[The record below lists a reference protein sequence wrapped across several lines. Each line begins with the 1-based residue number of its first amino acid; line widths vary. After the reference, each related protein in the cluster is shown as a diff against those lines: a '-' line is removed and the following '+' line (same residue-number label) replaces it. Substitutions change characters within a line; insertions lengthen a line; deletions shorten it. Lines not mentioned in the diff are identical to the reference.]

1 MNKTVIHPQD
11 WSLDTMYHKLTGTKH
26 DLVSEMNDGKI
37 YLDFLE
43 PKGKII
49 LDVGAYNG
57 DSARLFL
64 KHGAKQVIAI
74 EKDLDLA
81 SKIKLQNCIV
91 FAESFDPEKHL
102 SLNWDAA
109 KVDIEGYEILLLPY
123 LDSITRPMLVEV
135 HNRYLEEK
143 FASHGFKT
151 IYMDKL
157 NLILGVCLMGR
168 DATNTC

>member
-1 MNKTVIHPQD
+1 
-11 WSLDTMYHKLTGTKH
+11 
-26 DLVSEMNDGKI
+26 MNDGKFYI
-37 YLDFLE
+37 EFLE
-43 PKGKII
+43 PNGKTI

-74 EKDLDLA
+74 EKDRELA
-81 SKIKLQNCIV
+81 SQIKLQNCIV
-91 FAESFDPEKHL
+91 YGESFDPEKHL
-102 SLNWDAA
+102 SLDWDAA

-123 LDSITRPMLVEV
+123 IDSITRPMLVEV

-151 IYMDKL
+151 IYTDPA
-157 NLILGVCLMGR
+157 NRILGVCLMGR
-168 DATNTC
+168 KPLAIDGYDHTANQEEND